1 MEVTPETAATPSE
14 EQLPKKAKTKG
25 TKKKRKV
32 PSKGRTD
39 EELFGNHD
47 DIFGGLPEPK
57 AKSPKVKKKK
67 KKAESMAVGGEGEG
81 EGGAV
86 GEERGR
92 ERGREGGREGGRGG
106 GGEGGK
112 RKRSEDG

>member
-1 MEVTPETAATPSE
+1 MTTEPAAPPSE
-14 EQLPKKAKTKG
+14 GQLPKKTKTKS
-25 TKKKRKV
+25 TKKKKKV

-47 DIFGGLPEPK
+47 DIFGGLPEAK

-67 KKAESMAVGGEGEG
+67 KKTESGAVGAEGGG

-86 GEERGR
+86 GEERVM
-92 ERGREGGREGGRGG
+92 EGGEEERK
-106 GGEGGK
+106 GEGYII
-112 RKRSEDG
+112 